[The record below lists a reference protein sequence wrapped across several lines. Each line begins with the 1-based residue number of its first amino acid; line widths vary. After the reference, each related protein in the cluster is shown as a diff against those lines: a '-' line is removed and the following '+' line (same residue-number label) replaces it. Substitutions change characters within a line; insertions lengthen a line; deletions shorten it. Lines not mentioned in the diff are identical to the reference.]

1 MVYWGLYSDS
11 GRENGNYYTVY
22 WGYIG
27 VLEKKLKTTIMGLGL
42 EYHRQFFCPSRLK
55 LTRAATKEH
64 QCK

>member
-27 VLEKKLKTTIMGLGL
+27 VLEKIENHYNG
-42 EYHRQFFCPSRLK
+42 SRA
-55 LTRAATKEH
+55 RIS
-64 QCK
+64 